1 MAIRIPMSAE
11 LLGRTRFAVSP
22 APEILSALA
31 WQVRPRPPRHVT
43 RWLERAADGVD
54 PALLTL
60 LTDLAGSSRAY
71 APDFLT
77 PAPAGRSVGID
88 ELVDA
93 IAATDADTVDYHLD
107 IGFNGRPVRPDVVV
121 QFASEEAYVQWRRPL
136 PASVSHLLRQ
146 GHGVLA
152 EAAAE
157 AMRAWFDVALA
168 TDWPDVRAVLDDDI
182 AYRGDRMVREGSTAL
197 LDDLDPSMAWDGNG
211 VVLDRPFD
219 GDIDWEHD
227 GLLLLPCSSQ
237 RGVIFSAEDPDPP
250 RVTYPARGTASL
262 SGPPT
267 VSAPPELR
275 ELIGET
281 RAVLLSLLAEPGPTS
296 RLARAS
302 GWSQATV
309 SYHLGILARSG
320 LVEGRRRGRSV
331 VYSRTQR
338 GDQLVGS

>member
-1 MAIRIPMSAE
+1 MSAE

-31 WQVRPRPPRHVT
+31 WQGRPHPPRHVA
-43 RWLERAADGVD
+43 RWLARADDGVD

-60 LTDLAGSSRAY
+60 LTDLAGSAHAY

-77 PAPAGRSVGID
+77 PAPVGRSTTID
-88 ELVDA
+88 ELVEG
-93 IAATDADTVDYHLD
+93 IAATDADTIDYHLD
-107 IGFNGRPVRPDVVV
+107 IGFNGRPVRSYVVA
-121 QFASEEAYVQWRRPL
+121 QFESEEAYVQWRRPL
-136 PASVSHLLRQ
+136 PASVAHLLRQ
-146 GHGVLA
+146 GHDVLA
-152 EAAAE
+152 QVAAE
-157 AMRAWFDVALA
+157 AVRAWFDVALA
-168 TDWPDVRAVLDDDI
+168 VDWPDVRAVLDDDI
-182 AYRGDRMVREGSTAL
+182 AYRGDRMIHEGSTAL
-197 LDDLDPSMAWDGNG
+197 LEDLDPSMSWDGNG

-250 RVTYPARGTASL
+250 RVIYPARGTASL
-262 SGPPT
+262 GGPAT

-281 RAVLLSLLAEPGPTS
+281 RAVLLSLLAEPSPTS
-296 RLARAS
+296 RLARDS

-331 VYSRTQR
+331 VYARTPRAEVLLSRT
-338 GDQLVGS
+338 

>member
-1 MAIRIPMSAE
+1 MDAE

-22 APEILSALA
+22 APEVLSALA
-31 WQVRPRPPRHVT
+31 WQTRPHPPRHVG
-43 RWLERAADGVD
+43 RWLGRAADGVD
-54 PALLTL
+54 PHLLLL
-60 LTDLAGSSRAY
+60 LTDLAGSGHAY

-77 PAPAGRSVGID
+77 PAPVSRSAGID
-88 ELVDA
+88 DVVEA
-93 IAATDADTVDYHLD
+93 IATTDAETIDYHLD
-107 IGFNGRPVRPDVVV
+107 IGFAGRAVRPDVVA
-121 QFASEEAYVQWRRPL
+121 QFASEEAYRQWRRPL
-136 PASVSHLLRQ
+136 PASVAHLLRQ
-146 GHGVLA
+146 GHDVLA
-152 EAAAE
+152 RAAAN
-157 AMRAWFDVALA
+157 AMATWFDVALSS
-168 TDWPDVRAVLDDDI
+168 DWADVRAILDDDI
-182 AYRGDRMVREGSTAL
+182 AYRGDRMVHEGSTSL
-197 LDDLDPSMAWDGNG
+197 LEDLDPSMAWDGNG

-237 RGVIFSAEDPDPP
+237 RGVNFSAEDPDPP
-250 RVTYPARGTASL
+250 RIVYPARGTASL

-267 VSAPPELR
+267 VTAPPELR

-331 VYSRTQR
+331 VYSRTHR
-338 GDQLVGS
+338 GDQLLGA